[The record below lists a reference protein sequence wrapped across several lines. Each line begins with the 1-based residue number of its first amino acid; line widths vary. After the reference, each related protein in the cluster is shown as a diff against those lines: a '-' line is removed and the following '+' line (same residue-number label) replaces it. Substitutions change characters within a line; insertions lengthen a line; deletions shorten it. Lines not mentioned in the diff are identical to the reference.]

1 MEASMY
7 KTIRCGELRTG
18 DTGKEVTLAGWV
30 DRWRDHGGV
39 IFLDVRDRWGVVQ
52 VTANPAL
59 SAEAHRTAA
68 EARNEFVVQ
77 IRGIVRRR
85 PAGMENPNLAT
96 GEVEVEARA
105 VTVLNPSLTP
115 PFNINEDAPVDENVR
130 LKYRYLDL
138 RRQRLQRNLLLRHKT
153 VKFMRDYLDARGF
166 IEVETP
172 ILFKTTPEGARD
184 YLVPSRVHPGCFY
197 ALPQSPQQLKQLLMV
212 AGVERYFQIARC
224 FRDEDQR
231 GDRQPEFTQL
241 DLEMSF
247 IHRDD
252 VLDVVEGLF
261 AELVPAV
268 APLKKIYKLP
278 FPRLSWT
285 EAIDRY
291 GVDKPDLRFGMEL
304 HDVSGVF
311 AKSEFKVFQDA
322 LNSGGV
328 IKGIVA
334 PGCAGYSRKDVDDL
348 TTLAR
353 EQGAKGLA
361 TVAYTGEGVKG
372 SVAKFVSESEADAL
386 RELTGA
392 SIGDLVLLVA
402 DKKTIANP
410 TLGALRLV
418 FRDRLNLA
426 AKDAIAF
433 AWVLDFPMF
442 HWNEEEKRW
451 EAEHHPFTM
460 PKEADLPKIDSD
472 PGAVLSDAYDLVCN
486 GFELASGSIR
496 IHRREIQQKVFERLG
511 LSAEVIRERFG
522 HLLEA
527 FEYGAPPHGGIA
539 PGIDRLVMVL
549 ADEPN
554 IREVIAFPKNQ
565 QAMDVMAGSPSPAEP
580 RQLKDLHIRL
590 VDD

>member
-1 MEASMY
+1 MY
-7 KTIRCGELRTG
+7 KTIRCGEVRAEEI
-18 DTGKEVTLAGWV
+18 GKEVTLAGWV

-59 SAEAHRTAA
+59 SAQAHQVSS

-96 GEVEVEARA
+96 GAVEVEAHEA
-105 VTVLNPSLTP
+105 VILNPSLTP

-138 RRQRLQRNLLLRHKT
+138 RRARLQRNLVLRHKVT
-153 VKFMRDYLDARGF
+153 KFMRDYLDARGF

-252 VLDVVEGLF
+252 VLEVMEGLF
-261 AELVPAV
+261 TELLPAI
-268 APLKKIYKLP
+268 APWKKIFKAP

-285 EAIDRY
+285 EAIERY
-291 GVDKPDLRFGMEL
+291 GTDKPDLRFGMEL
-304 HDVSGVF
+304 HNAGAVF

-322 LNSGGV
+322 LKNGGV
-328 IKGIVA
+328 IKCIVA
-334 PGCAGYSRKDVDDL
+334 SGCAAYSRKDVDDL
-348 TTLAR
+348 TALAR

-372 SVAKFVSESEADAL
+372 SVAKFVSADEAEAL
-386 RELTGA
+386 RKLTGA
-392 SIGDLVLLVA
+392 KEGDLILIVA
-402 DKKTIANP
+402 DQKTVANP

-442 HWNEEEKRW
+442 HWNAEEKRW

-472 PGAVLSDAYDLVCN
+472 PGAMLSDAYDLVCN

-496 IHRREIQQKVFERLG
+496 IHRREIQQKIFERLG
-511 LSAEVIRERFG
+511 LSEKDIQERFG
-522 HLLEA
+522 HLLAA

-554 IREVIAFPKNQ
+554 IREVIAFPKNN
-565 QAMDVMAGSPSPAEP
+565 QAIDVMADAPSPADA
-580 RQLKDLHIRL
+580 RQLKELHIRL
-590 VDD
+590 ADEKL

>member
-1 MEASMY
+1 MY
-7 KTIRCGELRTG
+7 KSIRCGELG
-18 DTGKEVTLAGWV
+18 AADVGKEVTLAGWV

-59 SAEAHRTAA
+59 SAEAHQAA
-68 EARNEFVVQ
+68 SEARNEFVVQ
-77 IRGIVRRR
+77 IRGLVRRR
-85 PAGMENPNLAT
+85 PAGMENPNLST
-96 GEVEVEARA
+96 GEVEVEARE
-105 VTVLNPSLTP
+105 VVILNPSLTP

-138 RRQRLQRNLLLRHKT
+138 RRQRLQRNLILRHKV

-252 VLDVVEGLF
+252 VLDMVEGLF
-261 AELVPAV
+261 TELIPAV
-268 APLKKIYKLP
+268 APQKKIFTLP

-285 EAIDRY
+285 EAMERY

-304 HDVSGVF
+304 MDASAVF
-311 AKSEFKVFQDA
+311 AKSGFKVFQDA
-322 LNSGGV
+322 LKSGGV

-348 TTLAR
+348 TAVAR

-372 SVAKFVSESEADAL
+372 SVSKFVSAPEAEAL
-386 RELTGA
+386 RKLGGA
-392 SIGDLVLLVA
+392 SEGDLVLLVA
-402 DKKTIANP
+402 DQKSVANP
-410 TLGALRLV
+410 TLSALRLL

-442 HWNEEEKRW
+442 HWNAEEKRW

-460 PKEADLPKIDSD
+460 PKVADLPKMDSD

-549 ADEPN
+549 ANEPN

-565 QAMDVMAGSPSPAEP
+565 QAIDVMADAPSPAEP
-580 RQLKDLHIRL
+580 RQLKELHIRL
-590 VDD
+590 TGD